1 MSLVSLLSLASLFL
15 AAPMAAQAGDD
26 GGLNPQFLKWRKM
39 KAAGMLPQQK
49 AEARERKAARDAA
62 QKGISLTAAKG
73 ASMVGVDDQPAGL
86 APDVKSFSY
95 LADIVGT
102 KSWSPVDGYPR
113 RFDLRDYGEVTG
125 VRNQGDFE
133 TCWAFAAIGSLE
145 SAVLVQKPEDYT
157 YTAADI
163 DFSERHMVDNHGFDL
178 TAKQGGNML
187 MSMAYLLRWGG
198 PVSEADSPYPAPGT
212 TEWARSSVVAD
223 PRLHVQQVRWIPGKT
238 TYTDN
243 DEIKNAVMNYG
254 AVYTTFFMDKKTY
267 YNEATHSYR
276 CPFSMQNNH
285 GVLIVGWDDD
295 YPASN
300 FGKIFL
306 DNILIGDGAYLVKN
320 SWGSDWGDGGYFW
333 VSYYDHNFAVSAMA
347 VISGNESKSNYAT
360 IYQYDELGY
369 TGESFKPGD
378 SRVNGG
384 WMANVFTATAD
395 DQIAAVGFYVLAPN
409 TSYQIRVYTDIPEGG
424 DPKDGTLKY
433 SNTQTG
439 SFSYAG
445 YVTVPLDKVVPV
457 SAGTRFAVC
466 VNLTCKGSEVKPLAY
481 EAPVAGYSTLAHA
494 ANGQSF
500 YSSNGNKWTDLTSLA
515 KYKGANFCLKAYG
528 IADQDEDEHIESV
541 TPVSLDVIGPTV
553 IAAGAT
559 GEFVITTVF
568 DDNSRYDLDV
578 MATVVSGGAAISSMV
593 EDDNKVRFTVKSDLA
608 EDVRVVVNFSTYD
621 SLTDITVEKEIAFT
635 ATMALPAVP
644 TDFIATEGT
653 VDSGV
658 RMSWTEVANASSY
671 SIYRSETGDPNN
683 ATFLASV
690 EGGRYTDLTA
700 VPGQDYTYFLKAVNS
715 SGSSDFTEGRH
726 GWRKL
731 AAPENLAATDGDF
744 DYVQLT
750 WDAAEGANYYKV
762 YRAEDMDAEGNPDTN
777 TLVEVSEWIDQLAFR
792 DTPPVKDKVYFYW
805 VKSAL
810 SWTGYRASDY
820 SIFDPGNRK
829 APVTL
834 SAVAIQGAATVPAG
848 TTASYTLMAE
858 LSNGSRIENVTN
870 AVWSVGGGVGHTALP
885 SGALELEALVNGE
898 LVASNTMVTV
908 TATWS
913 FTNEDGTTSKTD
925 SKVVVIAPVVPAK
938 PNAVKVASLTTDG
951 ADLEWNPVEG
961 ASSYNLYRGETV
973 ETAVLLLSTSEL
985 TYTDTKLIP
994 GATYRYWLEAVNA
1007 AGASEKS
1014 DASADAMRQFSA
1026 PIYVSASNGT
1036 STEDVTVTWRGV
1048 TGANYYRVSRADAPD
1063 GEKHDLSGW
1072 IDRRTFADTTAEPG
1086 VTYWYF
1092 VEAAYDANGGSG
1104 SAYSA
1109 ATIGKVSAA
1118 QTLTFIEIDG
1128 PSVIQFDSQGAYV
1141 CTATYANGAEKRVQP
1156 TWSFKAAHPL
1166 VSVSAD
1172 GIVSA
1177 GHVEGDDLHLEL
1189 QASYTDNGITKTD
1202 SFAVTVVAFKPV
1214 VPQVFVSNV
1223 VVRAR
1228 WPWNGL
1234 VDISY
1239 DLYSVPATTR
1249 AVVTVSG
1256 HDHDLNRELQ
1266 AVSLEGDGVVRPASG
1281 GNPHIDCRVTW
1292 NLGADYTNF
1301 HASAFSVSLDA
1312 APFAVAAPADFR
1324 ASDGTTTNGVELAWE
1339 EAFGAEYYEIFRSL
1353 HNTTNDA
1360 TKVATVTNV
1369 TEYLDSTTESGETYY
1384 YWIRTIAGEFPE
1396 DVSDLAGPAKGVRMM
1411 PPYEAT
1417 PVNLQDGL
1425 VAYYPFDGDLD
1436 DASGNNHHLAFVTGD
1451 DPVVAESRG
1460 ASSGAARRFAAATQL
1475 NATTNLAAVLS
1486 GSFTFSAWVQT
1497 SFRQTLR
1504 AEQRVGFNTGC
1515 NFLVQPV
1522 RSATAN
1528 VASYG
1533 ISVAANGV
1541 NVFEYNDVYLPA
1553 VVRYPASLG
1562 DGWHFVAFTV
1572 DENGSPMLYVD
1583 GVFAKAGISTGR
1595 SKQLYVGENVA
1606 GGEFGRFTGDADDIC
1621 YYDRALTAAEISALY
1636 DAGSPLADG
1645 KPVSA
1650 TPAIDVTYAGAVAT
1664 VTITCVE
1671 DGEAPDRQPKVYYTI
1686 SRADGGNTVES
1697 REYTVPFTVEGNA
1710 TVIAWSVKDGYY
1722 NSPRVKAEVK
1732 SGWKQNAHDA
1742 LADTDTDGL
1751 IDFDTFGD
1759 SDWVFDPNESSDNVS
1774 GSMRSGAIGAEGT
1787 SSMTAKV
1794 SGVGVFAFD
1803 WKVSSE
1809 SEFDYLAVTVDGE
1822 FAHKISGEVDW
1833 TQLVIDLTNDT
1844 EHVITWTYS
1853 KDASVNRGRDCGW
1866 VDFVTWAPEGSIV
1879 DSPVATVTP
1888 VDGGASNRVEL
1899 ATVIP
1904 GAAIEYRL
1912 VIFGEEGEWTAYA
1925 GPFVVEGDGEIY
1937 MRAKKQGY
1945 VDSFVSKDVIKR
1957 PWIVRANEALL
1968 MDDVTK
1974 NAVTLSPDYF
1984 EYGFEEAYWWDQD
1997 RTTVS
2002 DGTWASMKSPKLD
2015 NLEAASIYASFS
2027 GPGTL
2032 YFDRKI
2038 DSEAGWDVLTYYA
2051 GENGFDYSYAE
2062 AISGDRD
2069 WERVKL
2075 VFYANDTHV
2084 IEWEYDKDQFG
2095 KNGRDCAWIDYLK
2108 WVPARFAPATPDPR
2122 TGYVFGGF
2130 ATNENGVAVY
2140 DAGTQLDAEDPNETF
2155 FPVWTPITY
2164 TIKYAAQAE
2173 NEYVATTE
2181 TLTYDQPYTL
2191 AAASNFVFRR
2201 GYAFGGW
2208 ATNENGAVAFAD
2220 EAEVVNLTTEQDA
2233 EIVLSPVL
2241 NAIGYTVKFFDGEY
2255 LADKDINATY
2265 DVDYTMPTM
2274 AERTGFTFDGWA
2286 STPDGEV
2293 EFAAGATVKNL
2304 ADTQDAIVRLYARWT
2319 EIPQED
2325 TFGEAIEQPT
2335 FEMQTS
2341 GDAEWFVQSAVVK
2354 HGETALQSGRIGAN
2368 QSSVLETTLVTANR
2382 VRISFWWKVSSEQ
2395 GWDFLKFSENGAV
2408 KGSISGTAGDWQQFT
2423 TVIPAGTNTL
2433 CWTYAKDGTGDGG
2446 DDCGWLDWFE
2456 MEDIS
2461 NVVGDVIHVAVTGS
2475 DATGDGSA
2483 QNPFRTVQRGV
2494 DQANKGATVIV
2505 HPGTYNENVEVSEAI
2520 NLIAIDGPL
2529 ETTIHG
2535 GTAMRAAIHVAEGA
2549 DGGQIW
2555 GFTVTGGRG
2564 QDWGVNKYGGAMDFQ
2579 ARTFVRD
2586 CIMHGNGCDN
2596 LTFAG
2601 GVRACGATAYVV
2613 FENCLFYDNYAW
2625 ACGGASL
2632 VEGQATTV
2640 FSHCTAAGNRSDDFI
2655 GQEGGFSVANT
2666 GTLIVTN
2673 SIAYDNQGLQIAA
2686 YGSYYGMESILQVG
2700 NSCVQGGVAA
2710 NGAGSFTDLGG
2721 NITSS
2726 PDFFSV
2732 DGVPYQSNL
2741 RATRDMGFSLGA
2753 IKRWGGAGEHDN
2765 ENALFTVTQYPLSK
2779 KPWSIADVVA
2789 ATNKPSIWVGKPV
2802 VRTYATIN
2810 FRDNVK
2816 RTQNFNRTTVSWPAT
2831 VVNGVYP
2838 AQSIC
2843 TIEATL
2849 AVSEAGAWTFAC
2861 GSDDGFLFE
2870 LTDEDGVVYSF
2881 RCDREQAYATTIGRF
2896 NLARAGRYRLK
2907 MLYFDCGTE
2916 GGLDLSCAKGS
2927 YNSFSSSMF
2936 KLVGTPESGIT
2947 LVGGNN

>member
-1 MSLVSLLSLASLFL
+1 MKKRLVAMAAMFL
-15 AAPMAAQAGDD
+15 AVFALAGD
-26 GGLNPQFLKWRKM
+26 GSGLNPQFLKWRKM

-49 AEARERKAARDAA
+49 AEARERKAAREAA
-62 QKGISLTAAKG
+62 QRNISLTAAKR
-73 ASMVGVDDQPAGL
+73 SRMVGTSDLDAGL
-86 APDVKSFSY
+86 TPDVMSFNY

-102 KSWSPVDGYPR
+102 KQWQPVEGYPR
-113 RFDLRDYGEVTG
+113 RYDLRDGGNATA
-125 VRNQGDFE
+125 VRDQGDFS
-133 TCWAFAAIGSLE
+133 TCWAFATMGSLE
-145 SAVLVQKPEDYT
+145 SAVLVQKPEEYT

-163 DFSERHMVDNHGFDL
+163 DFSEAHMVDNHGFDL
-178 TAKQGGNML
+178 TAKQGGNLM

-198 PVSEADSPYPAPGT
+198 PVREADVPYPAPGT
-212 TEWARSSVVAD
+212 TEWAKTSVVAD
-223 PRLHVQQVRWIPGKT
+223 PRLHVQQVHWIGGKT
-238 TYTDN
+238 SSLDN
-243 DEIKNAVMNYG
+243 DAIKDAVMNEG
-254 AVYTTFFMDKKTY
+254 GVYVTFHYDPTY
-267 YNEATHSYR
+267 FNSANAAYR
-276 CPFSMQNNH
+276 CPGPFAREPNH
-285 GVLIVGWDDD
+285 GVTIIGWDDD
-295 YPASN
+295 FPASR
-300 FGKIFL
+300 FGNIFL
-306 DNILIGDGAYLVKN
+306 DNTFVGNGAYLVKN
-320 SWGSDWGDGGYFW
+320 SFGADWGDDGCFW
-333 VSYYDHNFAVSAMA
+333 VSYYDRNFAYSMMA
-347 VISGNESKSNYAT
+347 VFGGNESKANYAT

-369 TGESFKPGD
+369 TGEAHSGN
-378 SRVNGG
+378 SRMGRG
-384 WMANVFTATAD
+384 WMANVFTATAN
-395 DQIAAVGFYVLAPN
+395 DQISAVGFYALAPD
-409 TSYQIRVYTDIPEGG
+409 TQYSIRIYTEVTG
-424 DPKDGTLKY
+424 DPKTGTLRD
-433 SNTQTG
+433 SNTQPGTVRH
-439 SFSYAG
+439 AG
-445 YVTVPLDKVVPV
+445 YVTIPLKKVVPV
-457 SAGTRFAVC
+457 AAGTKFAVC
-466 VNLTCKGSEVKPLAY
+466 VQLYTPGVAKPLAY
-481 EAPVAGYSTLAHA
+481 EAQVDGYSTQATA
-494 ANGQSF
+494 EEGQSF
-500 YSSNGNKWTDLTSLA
+500 FSSNGNTWFDLAGSVR
-515 KYKGANFCLKAYG
+515 GANFCLKAYG
-528 IADQDEDEHIESV
+528 IAGQDEFDHKADV
-541 TPVSLDVIGPTV
+541 KPTGLDVEGPFV
-553 IAAGAT
+553 VAAGAT
-559 GEFVITTVF
+559 AEYTVAMLF
-568 DDNSRYDLDV
+568 DDNSRWDDGLEASY
-578 MATVVSGGAAISSMV
+578 AIVSGGEALSADAV
-593 EDDNKVRFTVKSDLA
+593 RGNKVSVTVNPGLA
-608 EDVRVVVNFSTYD
+608 EDTRVVIRFSATD
-621 SLTDITVEKEIAFT
+621 SESGQTVTKDIAFT
-635 ATMALPAVP
+635 ATMAIPGIP
-644 TDFIATEGT
+644 SDFIATEGT

-658 RMSWTEVANASSY
+658 RLAWTEVSNASSY
-671 SIYRSETGDPNN
+671 SIFRSTTADAKN

-690 EGGRYTDLTA
+690 EGGRYTDTTA
-700 VPGQDYTYFLKAVNS
+700 EPGIDYTYFLKAVNS
-715 SGSSDFTEGRH
+715 SGSSDFTEGQT

-750 WDAAEGANYYKV
+750 WDAAEGANFYKV

-777 TLVEVSEWIDQLAFR
+777 TLVEVTEWIDQLAFR
-792 DTPPVKDKVYFYW
+792 DTPPAKDKVYFYW

-820 SIFDPGNRK
+820 SIFDAGNRK
-829 APVTL
+829 APITL

-848 TTASYTLMAE
+848 STASYTLMAE
-858 LSNGSRIENVTN
+858 LSNGSRVEKVTN
-870 AVWSVGGGVGHTALP
+870 AVWTVGGDVGRTVLP
-885 SGALELEALVNGE
+885 DGTLEFEALVNGE

-913 FTNEDGTTSKTD
+913 FTNEDGTTSQTN

-938 PNAVKVASLTTDG
+938 PNAVKIASLTTDG
-951 ADLEWNPVEG
+951 ATLEWNPVEG
-961 ASSYNLYRGETV
+961 ASSYNLYRGETA
-973 ETAVLLLSTSEL
+973 ETAERLLSTSEL
-985 TYTDTKLIP
+985 SYADTKLIP

-1014 DASADAMRQFSA
+1014 DASADAMRQFMP

-1036 STEDVTVTWRGV
+1036 STEDVTVTWRAV
-1048 TGANYYRVSRADAPD
+1048 TGANFYRVSRADAPD

-1118 QTLTFIEIDG
+1118 QTLTFIEISG
-1128 PSVIQFDSQGAYV
+1128 PSTIQYDSQGSYV
-1141 CTATYANGAEKRVQP
+1141 CMATYANGAQKRVQP

-1166 VSVSAD
+1166 VAVSAA

-1189 QASYTDNGITKTD
+1189 QASYTDNGVTKTD
-1202 SFAVTVVAFKPV
+1202 SFAVTVIAFKPV

-1266 AVSLEGDGVVRPASG
+1266 AVTLEGDGVVRPAAG
-1281 GNPHIDCRVTW
+1281 GNPHLDCRVTW

-1312 APFAVAAPADFR
+1312 APFSVSAPADFR
-1324 ASDGTTTNGVELAWE
+1324 ASDGTSTNGVELAWE

-1353 HNTTNDA
+1353 YNTTNDA
-1360 TKVATVTNV
+1360 TKVATVTNA

-1396 DVSDLAGPAKGVRMM
+1396 DVSDLAGPAKGVRMP

-1425 VAYYPFDGDLD
+1425 VAYYPFDGNLD

-1451 DPVVAESRG
+1451 DPVSAEARGVAAG
-1460 ASSGAARRFAAATQL
+1460 TAYRFAASTQL
-1475 NATTNLAAVLS
+1475 NATTNASAALS
-1486 GSFTFSAWVQT
+1486 GSFTFSAWVRM
-1497 SFRQTLR
+1497 SFEQTLR

-1515 NFLVQPV
+1515 NFLVHPV
-1522 RSATAN
+1522 RSASAN

-1572 DENGSPMLYVD
+1572 DENGAPMLYVD
-1583 GVFAKAGISTGR
+1583 GVFAKSGISTGR
-1595 SKQLYVGENVA
+1595 SKLLYAGENVA
-1606 GGEFGRFTGDADDIC
+1606 GGEFGRFAGDADDIC

-1636 DAGSPLADG
+1636 EAGSPLVDG

-1650 TPAIDVTYAGAVAT
+1650 TPAIDVAYAGGVAT

-1671 DGEAPDRQPKVYYTI
+1671 AGETPDRQPTVYYTV

-1722 NSPRVKAEVK
+1722 NSPRVKVEVK

-1794 SGVGVFAFD
+1794 SGVGTFAFD

-1853 KDASVNRGRDCGW
+1853 KDASVDRGRDCGW
-1866 VDFVTWAPEGSIV
+1866 VDFVTWAPEGTAV
-1879 DSPVATVTP
+1879 DSPLATITP
-1888 VDGGASNRVEL
+1888 VDGGASNEVSL
-1899 ATVIP
+1899 ACTKVP
-1904 GAAIEYRL
+1904 GAFIEYKL

-1945 VDSFVSKDVIKR
+1945 VDSFISKDIIKR
-1957 PWIVRANEALL
+1957 PWIIRANEALL
-1968 MDDVTK
+1968 MDEVTK

-1997 RTTVS
+1997 RSVVS
-2002 DGTWASMKSPKLD
+2002 DGTWASMKSPKLG
-2015 NLEAASIYASFS
+2015 NLEAASIYAAVS

-2051 GENGFDYSYAE
+2051 GENGFDYAYAE
-2062 AISGDRD
+2062 AISGDKD

-2075 VFYANDTHV
+2075 VFYTNDTHV
-2084 IEWEYDKDQFG
+2084 IEWEYDKDEFG

-2122 TGYVFGGF
+2122 TGYVFEGF

-2140 DAGTQLDAEDPNETF
+2140 DAGTQLDAEDTNETF

-2164 TIKYAAQAE
+2164 TLRYAAQAE
-2173 NEYVATTE
+2173 NENVETVA

-2191 AAASNFVFRR
+2191 LAATNFVFRR

-2220 EAEVVNLTTEQDA
+2220 TAEVVNLAVAQDA
-2233 EIVLSPVL
+2233 EIVLTPVID
-2241 NAIGYTVKFFDGEY
+2241 AIGYMVKFFDG
-2255 LADKDINATY
+2255 ASAAAPDIAATY
-2265 DVDYTMPTM
+2265 DVAFTMPTP
-2274 AERTGFTFDGWA
+2274 AEREGFVFDGWA

-2293 EFAAGATVKNL
+2293 MYAAGASATNL
-2304 ADTQDAIVRLYARWT
+2304 ADTQGAVVRFYARWSSAAD
-2319 EIPQED
+2319 PLGQ
-2325 TFGEAIEQPT
+2325 AIEQPT
-2335 FEMQTS
+2335 FVMQTS
-2341 GDAEWFVQSAVVK
+2341 GNAEWFVQSEVVK
-2354 HGETALQSGRIGAN
+2354 YGETALQSGRIGAN

-2395 GWDFLKFSENGAV
+2395 NWDFLKFSVNGTV
-2408 KGSISGTAGDWQQFT
+2408 KGSISGTNEDWQQFT
-2423 TVIPAGTNTL
+2423 VVLPAGTNTL
-2433 CWTYAKDGTGDGG
+2433 CWMYAKDGSVDHG
-2446 DDCGWLDWFE
+2446 DDCGWLDWFTVEE
-2456 MEDIS
+2456 MDETD
-2461 NVVGDVIHVAVTGS
+2461 VGKVIHVSVSGN
-2475 DATGDGSA
+2475 DVTGDGSETK
-2483 QNPFRTVQRGV
+2483 PFRTVQRGV

-2529 ETTIHG
+2529 ATTIHG
-2535 GTAMRAAIHVAEGA
+2535 GTAMKAAIHVAEGA

-2686 YGSYYGMESILQVG
+2686 YGSYYGRESIMQVG

-2741 RATRDMGFSLGA
+2741 RATRDMGFSLGT
-2753 IKRWGGAGEHDN
+2753 IKRWGEEIVPPPAETGAFKVIQYCIN
-2765 ENALFTVTQYPLSK
+2765 KQPFTVDDAL
-2779 KPWSIADVVA
+2779 A
-2789 ATNKPSIWVGKPV
+2789 ATNMPSIWSSDPV
-2802 VRTYATIN
+2802 TETYPVIN
-2810 FRDNVK
+2810 FRDNMQ
-2816 RTQNFNRTTVSWPAT
+2816 RAQNFQSSAVKWPAT
-2831 VVNGVYP
+2831 IRDGSKSDYFACEITGKINIPETG
-2838 AQSIC
+2838 Q
-2843 TIEATL
+2843 
-2849 AVSEAGAWTFAC
+2849 WTFAC
-2861 GSDDGFLFE
+2861 GSDDGFRCIM
-2870 LTDEDGVVYSF
+2870 TDEDGKEYSF
-2881 RCDREQAYATTIGRF
+2881 EYYRDRSYGTTLKTFNFTKAGTYRF
-2896 NLARAGRYRLK
+2896 YLI
-2907 MLYFDCGTE
+2907 YFEYVTE
-2916 GGLDLSCAKGS
+2916 SALDVSCAKGS
-2927 YNSFSSSMF
+2927 YSSFNSSAF
-2936 KLVGTPESGIT
+2936 KLIGTPESRVT
-2947 LVGGNN
+2947 LVRAENN